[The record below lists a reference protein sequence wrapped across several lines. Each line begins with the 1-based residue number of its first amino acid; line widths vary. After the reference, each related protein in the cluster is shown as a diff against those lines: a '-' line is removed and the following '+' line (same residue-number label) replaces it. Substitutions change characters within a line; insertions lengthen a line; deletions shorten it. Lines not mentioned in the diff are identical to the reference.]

1 MAVPSSSIE
10 ALMSRSHPLTCSLLL
25 LTIGSAAAAQQRM
38 PADPTIATGILPNGL
53 HYYVR
58 ANDHPAHRAELRL
71 IVNAGSVLEDS
82 DQAGL
87 AHFVEH
93 MAFNG
98 TAHFPRQELTRF
110 IERIGMTFGADLNAE
125 TSFDDTRYRLTVPT
139 DSAGLLERGLQVL
152 QDWASAVTFD
162 TTEIRKERGVVIEE
176 WRMGQGSGTRLLNR
190 TLPVLLE
197 GSRYAIRLP
206 IGNLQSLQRFNPRA
220 LTRFYRDWYRPDL
233 MAVVAVGDFNRDSVV
248 GLIRRGF
255 GAIPARTVKRPRPR
269 PAVPDRASTGVV
281 IATDPEATRTVVE
294 LQVLRPAET
303 GASVANF
310 RSVLVARLYGDMVN
324 QRLSELA
331 QRPNPPFVGA
341 SAGQG
346 GLVRPV
352 EVFSVGALVTGQGVL
367 RGFEASLAELERI
380 HRYGFV
386 PPEFDRSRRNLQKDF
401 DNAYAER
408 GNTESGEFA
417 DDCAENFLTG
427 SSLSD
432 IATARAIGDSLLPGI
447 ALDEV
452 NQAAQRWLDNR
463 NRVITLTAP
472 DRVRDSLPARAALL
486 AVLDSVARRPLEP
499 YAEQLSTEPLVTTE
513 LPEAA
518 IVSEAVD
525 TTNSVTRWTLA
536 NGVHVVLKPTDF
548 KADEVQLSA
557 FSPGGLSRAPDSLH
571 TASAFVGAAI
581 ASGGLG
587 HYNAVDLEK
596 KLAGHRAGVG
606 PWIGGYEEGI
616 SGGASTGD
624 LDQLF
629 QLTWLL
635 FTAPR
640 VDSAA
645 FDVMQQNAHT
655 QLAQQ
660 EVDPGRAFRDTLSVT
675 LGQHHPWTAPL
686 TAARADSVTIGQ
698 VYGLFHDRFA
708 DAADF
713 TFVLVGSFDPDS
725 VRPLVRRYLG
735 NLPVLHRDN
744 SPRDPGIATPNG
756 VVVREVRRGL
766 AAQSRTAIIYSGD
779 FNWSQRERGLMNGVS
794 QILEDRLRNELRE
807 ELGGTYSVNVSG
819 QPSRV
824 PHPAYKVSIEY
835 GSAPERVDELA
846 AQVLRQVDSLRNTG
860 PTVDELANWKE
871 TVRRRHQVAVKEND
885 YWLSVLSSS
894 ISGGESLSALL
905 DPEHWLGAVTT
916 TDLQQAAT
924 RFFNPGRYVRV
935 TLLPGASSSQ

>member
-1 MAVPSSSIE
+1 MPGLRLI
-10 ALMSRSHPLTCSLLL
+10 PISLLL
-25 LTIGSAAAAQQRM
+25 LAAAPVAGAQQRM
-38 PADPTIATGILPNGL
+38 PPDPAIATGVLPNGL

-58 ANDHPAHRAELRL
+58 ANNHPAHRAELRL

-98 TAHFPRQELTRF
+98 TAHFPKQALTQF

-139 DSAGLLERGLQVL
+139 DSAGLVEQGLQVL
-152 QDWASAVTFD
+152 EDWAGAVTFD
-162 TTEIRKERGVVIEE
+162 TAEIRKERGVVIEE
-176 WRMGQGSGTRLLNR
+176 WRMGQGAGSRLLNR
-190 TLPVLLE
+190 TFPVLLQ
-197 GSRYAIRLP
+197 GSRYAERLP
-206 IGNLQSLQRFNPRA
+206 IGNLQSLQHFNPKA
-220 LTRFYRDWYRPDL
+220 LLRFYRDWYRPDL

-248 GLIRRGF
+248 ALIRHGF
-255 GAIPARTVKRPRPR
+255 GAIQGRTSKRPRR
-269 PAVPDRASTGVV
+269 QPAVPDRTSTGVV
-281 IATDPEATRTVVE
+281 VATDPEATRTVVQ
-294 LQVLRPAET
+294 LQVLRPAQT
-303 GASVANF
+303 AATIAAF

-331 QRPNPPFVGA
+331 QRPDPPFVGA

-352 EVFSVGALVTGQGVL
+352 EEFSVGALVTGQGVL

-408 GNTESGEFA
+408 GNTESGDYA

-432 IATARAIGDSLLPGI
+432 IATVRAIGDSLLPGI
-447 ALDEV
+447 TLEEV
-452 NQAAQRWLDNR
+452 NQAAQRWLENR
-463 NRVITLTAP
+463 NRVIALTAP
-472 DRVRDSLPARAALL
+472 DRVRDSLPGPSALL
-486 AVLDSVARRPLEP
+486 AVLDSVAKRPLQP
-499 YAEQLSTEPLVTTE
+499 YAEQLSNEPLVTAD

-518 IVSEAVD
+518 IVSETVD
-525 TTNSVTRWTLA
+525 TTNGVTRWTLA
-536 NGVHVVLKPTDF
+536 NGVRVVLKPTDF
-548 KADEVQLSA
+548 KADEVQLA
-557 FSPGGLSRAPDSLH
+557 GFSPGGVSRAPDSLV
-571 TASAFVGAAI
+571 TAAAFVGAAI
-581 ASGGLG
+581 AAGGLG
-587 HYNAVDLEK
+587 RYDAVDLEK
-596 KLAGHRAGVG
+596 KLAGRRAGVG
-606 PWIGGYEEGI
+606 PWIGAYEEGI
-616 SGGASTGD
+616 SGGASPSD

-629 QLTWLL
+629 QLIWLL

-645 FDVMQQNAHT
+645 FDVMHRNALT

-686 TAARADSVTIGQ
+686 TAARADSVTIGR
-698 VYGLFHDRFA
+698 VYGLFDDRFA

-713 TFVLVGSFDPDS
+713 TFVLVGSFQPDT

-735 NLPVLHRDN
+735 NLPALHRDN
-744 SPRDPGIATPNG
+744 SARDPGLSTPKG
-756 VVVREVRRGL
+756 VVIREVHKGL
-766 AAQSRTAIIYSGD
+766 AARSRTAIVFSGD
-779 FNWSQRERGLMNGVS
+779 FTWTRRERGLMDGVTR
-794 QILEDRLRNELRE
+794 ILEDRLRNELRE

-824 PHPAYKVSIEY
+824 PHPAYKLSIEY
-835 GSAPERVDELA
+835 GSAPERVEELA
-846 AQVLRQVDSLRNTG
+846 AEVLREVDSLRATG
-860 PTVDELANWKE
+860 PTAEEVANWKE
-871 TVRRRHQVAVKEND
+871 AVRRRHQVAVREND

-894 ISGGESLSALL
+894 ISGGESLAELL
-905 DPEHWLGAVTT
+905 DPESWLAPATT
-916 TDLQQAAT
+916 SDLQQAAT
-924 RFFNPGRYVRV
+924 RFLDPSRYVRV
-935 TLLPGASSSQ
+935 TLLPGDSSSH